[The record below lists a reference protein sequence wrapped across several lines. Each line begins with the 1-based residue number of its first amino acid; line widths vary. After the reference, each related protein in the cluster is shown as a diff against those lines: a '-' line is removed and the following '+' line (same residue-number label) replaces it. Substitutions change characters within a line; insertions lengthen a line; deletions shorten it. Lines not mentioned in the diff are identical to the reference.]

1 MNANEIIFFKV
12 NNKRK
17 LNEIIK
23 KSAEYAFLSLPFT
36 IDRMNYGF
44 DKISIS
50 KRINNIFKGKIA
62 EELFFTFCSEKKIP
76 IDNSKC
82 ITPYY
87 MTDKRDFLYDNYEF
101 DIKNNFYWDTGNFKD
116 FIKLP
121 ALVPDRHSKDQWSK
135 RNNSL
140 FGKKPAF
147 VFTFMKHGEVINKK
161 RYYKFVEIIL
171 DDNDYNLLQE
181 KIKQYKG
188 IPLENEPIDMKNFLD
203 DINIKFKQNE
213 IDYMELIITAYATEE
228 HFPIFK
234 KVGGTKFL
242 NGAISTRID
251 NREAPIEKLPS
262 FLSLISTNDKNLVKT
277 NKTFN
282 LVGVSNGNKNI
293 KKTDN

>member
-101 DIKNNFYWDTGNFKD
+101 DIKNNFYWDPGNFKD

-121 ALVPDRHSKDQWSK
+121 ALVPDRHEKDQWSK

-140 FGKKPAF
+140 FGRKPAF
-147 VFTFMKHGEVINKK
+147 VFTFMKHGELINEK

-171 DDNDYNLLQE
+171 DDNDCNLLQE

-188 IPLENEPIDMKNFLD
+188 IPLENEPIDMKNFLNY
-203 DINIKFKQNE
+203 INIKFTQNE

-234 KVGGTKFL
+234 KVDRTKFL
-242 NGAISTRID
+242 NGVISTKIV
-251 NREAPIEKLPS
+251 NSGAPIEKLPS

-277 NKTFN
+277 NKT
-282 LVGVSNGNKNI
+282 I
-293 KKTDN
+293 IWWE

>member
-12 NNKRK
+12 NNKQK

-36 IDRMNYGF
+36 VDRMNYGL
-44 DKISIS
+44 DKISI
-50 KRINNIFKGKIA
+50 RINNIFKGKIA

-121 ALVPDRHSKDQWSK
+121 ALVPNRHPKDQWGK

-140 FGKKPAF
+140 FGRKTAF
-147 VFTFMKHGEVINKK
+147 VFTFMKHGEVINGK
-161 RYYKFVEIIL
+161 RYDKFVKIIL

-188 IPLENEPIDMKNFLD
+188 IPLKNEPIDMKNFLN
-203 DINIKFKQNE
+203 DINIKFTQNE

-234 KVGGTKFL
+234 DVAGGTKFL
-242 NGAISTRID
+242 NGVIFTKIVNSA
-251 NREAPIEKLPS
+251 APIEKLPS
-262 FLSLISTNDKNLVKT
+262 FLSLISTNDKNLVK
-277 NKTFN
+277 N
-282 LVGVSNGNKNI
+282 S
-293 KKTDN
+293 